1 MMAVCFFITPCL
13 HGCCV
18 QEMRSAVTSLQG
30 SVARMEVQ
38 ELSARLARLPDIKLP
53 AKTVAKEEKQD
64 RGKEEE
70 AGAAPGDLGS
80 LMARCNKAR
89 QELYTLMANQQVRLG
104 AGLPLTFPW
113 VSIWDKTCPCQFCNL
128 REKFCDIY
136 CFTLCRAVN

>member
-1 MMAVCFFITPCL
+1 MAVCFVITPCL
-13 HGCCV
+13 HCCCV

-53 AKTVAKEEKQD
+53 SKTVTKEEKQD

-104 AGLPLTFPW
+104 AGLPLTFS
-113 VSIWDKTCPCQFCNL
+113 VGFNL
-128 REKFCDIY
+128 G
-136 CFTLCRAVN
+136 